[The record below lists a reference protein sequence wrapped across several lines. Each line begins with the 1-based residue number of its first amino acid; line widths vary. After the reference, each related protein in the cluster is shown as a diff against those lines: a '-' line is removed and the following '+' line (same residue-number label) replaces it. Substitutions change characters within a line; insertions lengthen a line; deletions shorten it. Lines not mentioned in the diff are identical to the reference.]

1 MPRWIMRWDDP
12 LPTTPYVLPNERG
25 IELPL
30 AAEACDW
37 TGCRGVILDAGAS
50 LNRRELYQQKVL
62 PAGRIWHYTQSLTY
76 EDMARAGA
84 HASYLCG
91 DLRHLEFA
99 DGAFDH
105 VVCVSTL
112 EHIGFDN
119 VEYGGTEENDPGSWR
134 LALHEL
140 WRVLKPGGT
149 LFVSV
154 PAGQMAAAA
163 ESLRYKAFS
172 LSELYEMGEIVGAAG
187 EWRYFRAEPVGQWRE
202 SAELLPTG
210 IEPPQEKQ
218 RVIGLACLKW
228 TKPCVSGPS

>member
-1 MPRWIMRWDDP
+1 MSRWLVRWDDP
-12 LPTTPYVLPNERG
+12 LPATPYILPNERG
-25 IELPL
+25 IEVPL

-37 TGCRGVILDAGAS
+37 TGCQGVILDAGAS
-50 LNRRELYQQKVL
+50 LNRRELYRQEVL
-62 PAGRIWHYTQSLTY
+62 PAGRIWHYTQSLAR
-76 EDMARAGA
+76 EEMARAGA

-91 DLRHLEFA
+91 DLRHLEFS

-119 VEYGGTEENDPGSWR
+119 LQYGGKAEDDPESWR
-134 LALHEL
+134 LALAEL

-154 PAGQMAAAA
+154 LAGREGCIA
-163 ESLRYKAFS
+163 ESRRYRAFS
-172 LSELYEMGEIVGAAG
+172 LSELHEMLEIVGADWD
-187 EWRYFRAEPVGQWRE
+187 WRYFGADPVGHWRE
-202 SAELLPTG
+202 VRTLPRCG

-228 TKPCVSGPS
+228 NKPCAS